1 MAAIATPST
10 AATGETAIGSTIP
23 RTVAARP
30 IATGRQLTSSVELPA
45 ATAYRTAR
53 PMRDRIKRATTL
65 AGSVA
70 AVVAAES
77 AVPAGSVVPVVAAE

>member
-1 MAAIATPST
+1 
-10 AATGETAIGSTIP
+10 
-23 RTVAARP
+23 
-30 IATGRQLTSSVELPA
+30 
-45 ATAYRTAR
+45 
-53 PMRDRIKRATTL
+53 MRDRIKRATTL